1 MIEIQ
6 SLQNTVVKDCVNLAL
21 KKYRQQQGLFIV
33 EGWKLIDEVLDSGWQ
48 IKDIFIEKTA
58 LANLASVKINQLQQA
73 CENFYKINEEI
84 LKKISDVQT
93 AQGILAT
100 VYMPKPQLDL
110 EKLASQNGLTLV
122 LETIQDPGNLGTLIR
137 TAVATGVQ
145 AIVLVENCA
154 DLYAP
159 KVVRGSMGGI
169 FRVPIIG
176 MSRLEVLER
185 LKASNYKILVTSL
198 EAAQNVYEIELPV
211 RMALVLGNEAN
222 GVSEVFLQASDLKI
236 VLPQLGKIESLNVA
250 IAGSVLMYE
259 YLRQNK

>member
-1 MIEIQ
+1 
-6 SLQNTVVKDCVNLAL
+6 
-21 KKYRQQQGLFIV
+21 
-33 EGWKLIDEVLDSGWQ
+33 
-48 IKDIFIEKTA
+48 
-58 LANLASVKINQLQQA
+58 
-73 CENFYKINEEI
+73 
-84 LKKISDVQT
+84 
-93 AQGILAT
+93 
-100 VYMPKPQLDL
+100 
-110 EKLASQNGLTLV
+110 
-122 LETIQDPGNLGTLIR
+122 
-137 TAVATGVQ
+137 
-145 AIVLVENCA
+145 
-154 DLYAP
+154 
-159 KVVRGSMGGI
+159 MGGI

>member
-1 MIEIQ
+1 MEYEVIRTDTADAGIRKIILYIAQNFGNEVALEQLDYIEKKILELGNDPYIGTDPRYLVLKRQ
-6 SLQNTVVKDCVNLAL
+6 GYKVLIL
-21 KKYRQQQGLFIV
+21 KKNLF
-33 EGWKLIDEVLDSGWQ
+33 
-48 IKDIFIEKTA
+48 
-58 LANLASVKINQLQQA
+58 
-73 CENFYKINEEI
+73 FYKINEEI

-110 EKLASQNGLTLV
+110 EKLASQNGLILV